1 MPAVVREA
9 QRWAIP
15 DAVTRPVRPA
25 AAELAPGA
33 FALDAAAARFRTAAV
48 PAADA
53 PVVPLPEVVVAWEA
67 LDATAVPR
75 RAAVA
80 VGAVSDVAAV
90 LPRVA
95 AVRHAGAAAVE
106 AAPHAAAGAAGRPAA
121 RAEALLAAAAVP
133 AVALPSAVAW
143 VFRQDRLRPAAPS
156 SKVRLAAAR
165 PVSETRPAHAMR
177 CLPIASRSTRLS
189 QAAQDGIWSWRSL
202 FLESLL

>member
-106 AAPHAAAGAAGRPAA
+106 AAPHAAAAGRPAA
-121 RAEALLAAAAVP
+121 ARAEAEALPDAAAVP
-133 AVALPSAVAW
+133 AVALPSAAVWA
-143 VFRQDRLRPAAPS
+143 FRQDRLRPAAP
-156 SKVRLAAAR
+156 
-165 PVSETRPAHAMR
+165 
-177 CLPIASRSTRLS
+177 
-189 QAAQDGIWSWRSL
+189 
-202 FLESLL
+202 